1 MSSCAC
7 RCVRTLPGLAFPLAV
22 CKRPSTEVYRDDPS
36 LRPGCARR
44 RHRRGR
50 RFPLAHHLQVRRN
63 RPLGSQASTSPSQL
77 RDTMLQIRQGVVG
90 NRMTQPSLELEWL
103 RITVIPPIY
112 SRPDHSSGEPC
123 CVRTCMCIFSLLAS
137 VLMAMLA
144 LLICALTGNT
154 RYKPRGQK

>member
-1 MSSCAC
+1 MGQAPLRAASSCAC
-7 RCVRTLPGLAFPLAV
+7 PFGI
-22 CKRPSTEVYRDDPS
+22 CKRASAEVYRDDPS
-36 LRPGCARR
+36 LRAGCECR

-50 RFPLAHHLQVRRN
+50 RFPLAHHLEVRRN
-63 RPLGSQASTSPSQL
+63 RPLGYQTSTSPSQL

-90 NRMTQPSLELEWL
+90 NGMTQPSLKLEWL

-123 CVRTCMCIFSLLAS
+123 CVRTCMCLFSLLVS